1 MDRGRGGFRGRG
13 GNRGDGGGG
22 RGGGRGGYHG
32 NRQGGGEA
40 QGDRKPREA
49 ILDLGKYLDKAIT
62 VKFTG
67 GREGWFL
74 PNAYIWVF
82 LD

>member
-13 GNRGDGGGG
+13 GTRGDGG
-22 RGGGRGGYHG
+22 RGGGRGGYQG
-32 NRQGGGEA
+32 NRQGGGES

-67 GREGWFL
+67 GREGSLCQMFI
-74 PNAYIWVF
+74 YEGF